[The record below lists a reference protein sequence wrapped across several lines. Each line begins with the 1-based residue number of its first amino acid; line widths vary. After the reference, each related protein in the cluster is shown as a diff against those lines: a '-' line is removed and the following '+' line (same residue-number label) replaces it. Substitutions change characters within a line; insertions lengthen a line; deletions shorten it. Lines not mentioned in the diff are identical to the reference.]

1 MLSPFLSQ
9 TRIYTPHFPLIIYF
23 LKLNKFNILKIEFLH
38 QMFDFIYPKTSVISD
53 EWLGENNSNE
63 FISESEE
70 QSLRKVTPDDLK
82 NLEEKLTSDHSFS
95 YLAFY
100 ENEDFSKIVYN
111 LKYRGMKKLGIYLGE
126 IAGRELLK
134 HIAEKDIRKFDM
146 IIPVPLHKAKLRE
159 RGYNQSECIAKGIGK
174 VISLNVRTDILN
186 RIRNTTSQTKL
197 NKEGRFKNIKDAF
210 IINEKTI
217 NEIKDSRI
225 IIVDDVVTTGST
237 LNEAIRTIRQST
249 NAEILGCTV
258 AMARD

>member
-1 MLSPFLSQ
+1 M
-9 TRIYTPHFPLIIYF
+9 PHFATINYF
-23 LKLNKFNILKIEFLH
+23 RKLNKFNILKVNIIS
-38 QMFDFIYPKTSVISD
+38 QIFDFIYPKTSFISE

-63 FISESEE
+63 FISDSEE
-70 QSLRKVTPDDLK
+70 QSLRKVTEDDLK
-82 NLEEKLTSDHSFS
+82 NLEEKLISDHSFS

-100 ENEDFSKIVYN
+100 ENDDFSKIIYN
-111 LKYRGMKKLGIYLGE
+111 LKYRGMKKLGIYLFE

-134 HIAEKDIRKFDM
+134 HIAEKDIGKFDM

-174 VISLNVRTDILN
+174 VISLNVRTDVLN

-249 NAEILGCTV
+249 SSEILGCTV